1 MKSLMIL
8 LSLCAILGAVYG
20 NHDHEEKNLL
30 SELIRHTVTS
40 QDSAEIQALKISAIL
55 AVARAADADP
65 SFVQNRR
72 RPPSGK

>member
-30 SELIRHTVTS
+30 FELIRHTVTS

-65 SFVQNRR
+65 SFVQIS
-72 RPPSGK
+72 RPPQGK